1 MSKLSSTG
9 QRHAKKT
16 GPLSISVANS
26 PHKSPPPPP
35 PKTIPPV
42 APCGAA
48 GETSQQA
55 IPAPHQPGTPL
66 LAVLVYHVAD
76 ASGVLHLPAKPV
88 MHRSAYS
95 SRLITRYTVASP
107 ACQPNRATRG
117 TSPRPPLKPHFT
129 GRKRGL
135 RDAMGPCSRR
145 SPDRCISGT

>member
-1 MSKLSSTG
+1 MPLG
-9 QRHAKKT
+9 QARVRP
-16 GPLSISVANS
+16 PLAAPPAQKNPPAA
-26 PHKSPPPPP
+26 PHS
-35 PKTIPPV
+35 
-42 APCGAA
+42 AA
-48 GETSQQA
+48 GGK
-55 IPAPHQPGTPL
+55 PHSKQPLPRPGAPL

-135 RDAMGPCSRR
+135 RGAMAPRGGRFPPPLYFGNVKSATNPCKYSL
-145 SPDRCISGT
+145 